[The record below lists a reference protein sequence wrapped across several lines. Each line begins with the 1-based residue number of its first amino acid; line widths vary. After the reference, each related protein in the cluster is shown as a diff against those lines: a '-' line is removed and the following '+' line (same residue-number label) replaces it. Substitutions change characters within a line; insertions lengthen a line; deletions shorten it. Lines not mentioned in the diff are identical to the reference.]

1 MGLKDREPAKRAQ
14 GGNAG
19 DLFSEDAL
27 RAAAMR
33 YLTRYAA
40 TAQQV
45 TRVLQ
50 RRLIRHGQD
59 GAADPD
65 VVNARIDRIVARL
78 AQAGLLNDADYAA
91 MKATSLLRRGTST
104 RQILGTLRD
113 KGVPDDIAKAAL
125 ATLDETHGEDRER
138 RAALRYAQRRGLGP
152 WAKPDRRALRRQRDI
167 AAMVR
172 AGYPA
177 GLATWTVDCDRE
189 SAEAVL
195 SGGFT

>member
-1 MGLKDREPAKRAQ
+1 MGLRDREPTKREQ
-14 GGNAG
+14 RGKSG

-50 RRLIRHGQD
+50 RRLIRHGRD
-59 GAADPD
+59 GAADPE
-65 VVNARIDRIVARL
+65 VVNARIDRIVAQL
-78 AQAGLLNDADYAA
+78 SQAGLLNDADYAA
-91 MKATSLLRRGTST
+91 MKATSLLRRGAST
-104 RQILGTLRD
+104 RQIVATLRE
-113 KGVPDDIAKAAL
+113 KGVPDDIAKTTLAAL
-125 ATLDETHGEDRER
+125 DEIHGEDRER

-152 WAKPDRRALRRQRDI
+152 WAKPDRLMLRRQRDI

-189 SAEAVL
+189 TAEAVL
-195 SGGFT
+195 SGGFA